1 MSKALRPGA
10 AVALLMP
17 LLAAAQTATPA
28 ATPESPPAAPAAPA
42 AAPGT
47 APAAPSEAAKPPPW
61 YSTVTFSGFVDA
73 YYQARLDAAQ
83 DATLVARA
91 FDYANGFN
99 LGDAVLSAAMA
110 PAPAGFR
117 VDLQFGNTATAID
130 ATSAA
135 AAGSPTPTFARYV
148 LQAYAALKLGPVEL
162 DAGRF
167 VTLASAEVVPA
178 KDNWLYSRSLLYG
191 LVPIGHT
198 GARATLPLSGE
209 LTLRLGINNGW
220 DVVTS
225 SYSGKTGEA
234 QIAYAG
240 PSNTTASVTAY
251 VGPNPTVWS
260 GAANTK
266 SAYRT
271 LVDVVAGTTVGPLGL
286 LANFDWATEDAD
298 AWWGAAL
305 AARWSFQ
312 GDVARLTARGE
323 YVKDYHGARFATG
336 VDTEVYEGTAG
347 LSVPVGGNSE
357 LRAEARWDHS
367 SQAIFHKGTPSQD
380 QVTGTVAALAWF

>member
-1 MSKALRPGA
+1 LSKALRTSA
-10 AVALLMP
+10 AVALLLP

-28 ATPESPPAAPAAPA
+28 AAPANPPAAPA
-42 AAPGT
+42 AAPST
-47 APAAPSEAAKPPPW
+47 APPEPAKPPPW

-83 DATLVARA
+83 DAPIVARA

-117 VDLQFGNTATAID
+117 IDLQFGNTATAID

-135 AAGSPTPTFARYV
+135 AAGSPTPSFARYV

-167 VTLASAEVVPA
+167 VTLASSEVVPA
-178 KDNWLYSRSLLYG
+178 KDNWLYSRSLLYA
-191 LVPIGHT
+191 LVPVGHT
-198 GARATLPLSGE
+198 GARATLPLSSE
-209 LTLRLGINNGW
+209 FTLRMGVNNGW
-220 DVVTS
+220 DAVTS
-225 SYSGKTGEA
+225 SHAGKTGEA
-234 QIAYAG
+234 QLAYAG
-240 PSNTTASVTAY
+240 PSNTTAAVTAY

-266 SAYRT
+266 GAYRT

-298 AWWGAAL
+298 AWWGVGL
-305 AARWSFQ
+305 AARWSFP

-323 YVKDYHGARFATG
+323 YVKDFHGARFATG

-357 LRAEARWDHS
+357 LRVEARWDHS
-367 SQAIFHKGTPSQD
+367 NQSIFNKGVPTQD